1 MAVITKGL
9 ELPHLNVVEPT
20 LHDETGHCYS
30 YVMGL
35 LRGNRTLPQPFTVTV
50 WHKKK
55 SSVLFKESQPFFSRY
70 FRQIQKVFLYL
81 RLIKKKESIYIAT
94 AQSWDVRVIYW
105 CLKYHLYMRRECRT
119 VFLHFHQFSSKPKKI
134 QFLQRV
140 SAKQLPIVILT
151 PTERLQ
157 YLFQQ
162 LGFSAVKQV
171 PCFSHEPPAPGMS
184 PTTSFKKLLYAGS
197 ARADKGF
204 SAIVALMEYCQ
215 SNAPELVFELQI
227 SPPSKD
233 CYDDATELALKRL
246 AVLQQAAKTPVKI
259 HTDTLQ
265 QEQYQALFSDG
276 ICLLLYD
283 PIAYAGKFSGVAL
296 DALCAGM
303 PIVATRGTWMADRV
317 QEFQAG
323 FVIDDTGPECVLAAI
338 QNIITHFSQYQRN
351 ALSAA
356 EVLVKRHHPVH
367 TLSVVHSY
375 FSQRNS

>member
-1 MAVITKGL
+1 MARIIKGVG
-9 ELPHLNVVEPT
+9 LPRLNVVEPT
-20 LHDETGHCYS
+20 LHDQAGHCYS

-35 LRGNRTLPQPFTVTV
+35 LRGNRALPQPFSITV

-55 SSVLFKESQPFFSRY
+55 SSVRFKGSRPFFSRHC
-70 FRQIQKVFLYL
+70 RQVQKVFLYL

-105 CLKYHLYMRRECRT
+105 CLKYHFYLRRECRT
-119 VFLHFHQFSSKPKKI
+119 VFLHFHQFSPKPKKI

-140 SAKQLPIVILT
+140 SAKQFPVVILT
-151 PTERLQ
+151 PTEHLQ
-157 YLFQQ
+157 SVFQQ
-162 LGFSAVKQV
+162 LGFSAVKKV
-171 PCFSHEPPAPGMS
+171 PCFSHEPPAPVSS
-184 PTTSFKKLLYAGS
+184 PTSGFKKLLYAGS

-204 SAIVALMEYCQ
+204 SAIVALMKYCQ
-215 SNAPELVFELQI
+215 SNAPELAFELQI
-227 SPPSKD
+227 SPPAKD
-233 CYDDATELALKRL
+233 CYDDATKMALTQL
-246 AVLQQAAKTPVKI
+246 AVIQEAAKTPVKTY
-259 HTDTLQ
+259 TDTLK

-317 QEFQAG
+317 QEFEAG
-323 FVIDDTGPECVLAAI
+323 LVVDDTAPQSVLAAI
-338 QNIITHFSQYQRN
+338 RNIITHFSYYQRN

-356 EVLVKRHHPVH
+356 EVLLKRHHPVH
-367 TLSVVHSY
+367 TLSVVQSY
-375 FSQRNS
+375 FS

>member
-1 MAVITKGL
+1 MARIIKEAGV
-9 ELPHLNVVEPT
+9 PRLNVVEPT
-20 LHDETGHCYS
+20 LHDQTGHCYS

-35 LRGNRTLPQPFTVTV
+35 LRGNRALLAPFSITV
-50 WHKKK
+50 WHQKN
-55 SSVLFKESQPFFSRY
+55 SSVRFKESQPFFSRH

-81 RLIKKKESIYIAT
+81 RLMKKKESLYIAT

-134 QFLQRV
+134 EFLQRV
-140 SAKQLPIVILT
+140 SAQQLPIVILT

-157 YLFQQ
+157 SVFQQ

-171 PCFSHEPPAPGMS
+171 PCFSHEPSAPVPS
-184 PTTSFKKLLYAGS
+184 PTSGFKKLLYAGS

-204 SAIVALMEYCQ
+204 SAIVSLMEYCQ
-215 SNAPELVFELQI
+215 INAPELAFELQI

-233 CYDDATELALKRL
+233 CYDDTTEMALKKM
-246 AVLQQAAKTPVKI
+246 AVLQQVAKTPVTT
-259 HTDTLQ
+259 HTNTLNQ
-265 QEQYQALFSDG
+265 AQYQALFSDG

-317 QEFQAG
+317 QEFEAG
-323 FVIDDTGPECVLAAI
+323 LVVDDTAPKSVLAAI
-338 QNIITHFSQYQRN
+338 RNIMTHFSHYQRN
-351 ALSAA
+351 ALLAA
-356 EVLVKRHHPVH
+356 EVLIKRHHPVH
-367 TLSVVHSY
+367 TLSVVRSY
-375 FSQRNS
+375 FS